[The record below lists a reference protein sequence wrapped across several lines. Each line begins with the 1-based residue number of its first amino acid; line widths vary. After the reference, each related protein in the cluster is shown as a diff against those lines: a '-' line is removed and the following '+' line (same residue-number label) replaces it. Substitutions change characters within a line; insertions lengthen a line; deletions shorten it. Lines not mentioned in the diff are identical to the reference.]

1 MFNLYCLTIL
11 AITLLIILCYTEK
24 DTKETFFNSPYSGL
38 TNHSDAPWTIDRP
51 TKAIVTT
58 VLTKIMNMI
67 NKKTTMAYV
76 VNGYDRLDQEK
87 LDKLTT
93 RFIADFFAADMKTFI
108 TRRFIII
115 FKLNFKTKEVEV
127 EHINLGNATKNDAK
141 VFMDYPAPELIL
153 TDDNLLKNDY
163 KVMGFNESKL
173 EYGILSSQKEI
184 RKPNELSIGSF
195 SGYQN
200 PQALF
205 PSRRQSRCWDNNG
218 INYIEKQTDLKIG
231 VDNSPMKRM
240 PQPYQNP
247 TNGRREWESDTKWL
261 FDLVDNSSGIGTN
274 GSGKRF

>member
-11 AITLLIILCYTEK
+11 AIILLIILYYTEK
-24 DTKETFFNSPYSGL
+24 DKKETFFNATYSGL

-51 TKAIVTT
+51 TKAIVTSI
-58 VLTKIMNMI
+58 LTKIMNMI

-76 VNGYDRLDQEK
+76 VNGYDRLDQEHI
-87 LDKLTT
+87 DTLTT
-93 RFIADFFAADMKTFI
+93 RFVADFFAADMKTFI

-127 EHINLGNATKNDAK
+127 EHINLGNAIKTEDKI
-141 VFMDYPAPELIL
+141 FMDYPAPELIL
-153 TDDNLLKNDY
+153 TDDNLLTNEY

-173 EYGILSSQKEI
+173 DYGILTNHKEI
-184 RKPNELSIGSF
+184 RKPNELSVGSF

-218 INYIEKQTDLKIG
+218 INYIEPQTALHIG

-247 TNGRREWESDTKWL
+247 TNGGREWDSDTKWL
-261 FDLVDNSSGIGTN
+261 FDLVDNSSGVGRGLSTTI
-274 GSGKRF
+274 